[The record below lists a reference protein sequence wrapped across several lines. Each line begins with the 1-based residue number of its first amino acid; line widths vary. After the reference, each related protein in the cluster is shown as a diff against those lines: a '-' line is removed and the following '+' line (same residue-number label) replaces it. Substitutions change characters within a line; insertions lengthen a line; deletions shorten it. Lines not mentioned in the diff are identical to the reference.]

1 MRVEFT
7 EPELIAIMNAG
18 LAARHS
24 ATRVVARPCSE
35 EVVYWFVSEE
45 EPSAAD
51 QRKPADHAPALPTD
65 FTGQWEPALASAYAC
80 PMPNKAE
87 VPIVLPMA
95 LGNKGPSPHSEHED
109 ARKAAR
115 ASFGGPSGAWGAGD
129 GKE

>member
-18 LAARHS
+18 LAARPS

-35 EVVYWFVSEE
+35 DVVYWFTAEE
-45 EPSAAD
+45 VPTPED

-65 FTGQWEPALASAYAC
+65 FTGQWVPAGLVMCSVYSC

-87 VPIVLPMA
+87 VPVVLPMA
-95 LGNKGPSPHSEHED
+95 LGNKGPSPHSDYEG
-109 ARKAAR
+109 ASRKR
-115 ASFGGPSGAWGAGD
+115 GASD
-129 GKE
+129 GEE